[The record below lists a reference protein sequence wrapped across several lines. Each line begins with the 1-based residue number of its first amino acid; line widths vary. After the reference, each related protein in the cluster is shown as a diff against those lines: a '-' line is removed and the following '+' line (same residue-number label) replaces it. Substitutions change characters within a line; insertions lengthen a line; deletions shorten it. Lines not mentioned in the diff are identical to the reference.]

1 MGDTLSDLLPV
12 LVSDLVDD
20 ESLDFLWGVALAN
33 GTARIPLIAPPI
45 DATDHALEVY
55 AAGAKEPLILIATP
69 EGLPDEHGF
78 PLRLRPATGSV
89 ARTSRKHTTN
99 PKPTGDLRPR
109 KVTAAT
115 LTKRHSRDLLGDAK
129 GDTSSPLALVG
140 RAISGGKLVIE
151 ALLGAGGMG
160 AVYKARHAGL
170 NMHVAVKVLHESYQH
185 DVEFCKRFHAEA
197 LAASQLV
204 HPNLTRV
211 LDFGQEPDGLLY
223 IAMEFLEG
231 QSLRTILERDGRLG
245 VERALKLMMQVCAGL
260 LHVHARALVHRDI
273 KPDNLLVLP
282 GMDDDGEPIE
292 QVKVCDFGI
301 AVGGSQANAKLAGTP
316 DYMSPEQCRGE
327 AVDARSDVYACGAAL
342 YELVTGVPPFENDN
356 TIELMRAHMEETP
369 KLPST
374 RAAGIPPALDDLIM
388 KSLSKDPAAR
398 HESARELRRELKA
411 VLEAPRREAMPASSH
426 RIPAAAV
433 SQAQPAFRTADDTRD
448 YASTLARDPAAYVAK
463 LQAAT
468 NEFKFAEAVAS
479 LDGAVPRLMERGEVA
494 AILEIAGALD
504 EIAKER
510 SARAS
515 VAQSA
520 LKPFSDPQLLGP
532 IADHA
537 LAGPDVVA
545 AGSGRVISRAGTGGA
560 YALFTARVKH
570 RSPTAR
576 SRFRSLL
583 PTLGIAALPVIR
595 SALER
600 IMANP
605 EAFGAMEV
613 ATDLLLALPSADD
626 EVLGNIVARYARAA
640 DETVAAA
647 ATWALPRLWGL
658 RAQALLVALLH
669 HPGESARIAAA
680 SALQQL
686 DAVDEHVVRKLSAVA
701 LDPTPKSS
709 AGVKVAAAHALVG
722 ARPEAKNAAAEVLV
736 HAMDQ
741 WPECPELVDLTEC
754 LFALCGPAAAAVVKK
769 RAASCKTK
777 VRAELERLVAEQQG
791 LGTP

>member
-1 MGDTLSDLLPV
+1 M

-33 GTARIPLIAPPI
+33 GTARIPLLAPPI
-45 DATDHALEVY
+45 DASDHALEVY
-55 AAGAKEPLILIATP
+55 ASGSKEPLVLIATP
-69 EGLPDEHGF
+69 EGLPDEQGF
-78 PLRLRPATGSV
+78 PLRLRPATGST
-89 ARTSRKHTTN
+89 ARTSPKRTTN
-99 PKPTGDLRPR
+99 PKPTGDLRAR
-109 KVTAAT
+109 RVTAPT

-129 GDTSSPLALVG
+129 PETSSPQALVG

-151 ALLGAGGMG
+151 SLLGSGGMG

-170 NMHVAVKVLHESYQH
+170 NMPVAVKVLHESFQH
-185 DVEFCKRFHAEA
+185 DVDFCKRFHAEA

-211 LDFGQEPDGLLY
+211 HDFGQEPDGLLY

-231 QSLRTILERDGRLG
+231 RSLRSILESDGRLG
-245 VERALKLMMQVCAGL
+245 VERAVKLMLQVCAGL

-327 AVDARSDVYACGAAL
+327 AVDARSDVYACGASL
-342 YELVTGVPPFENDN
+342 YELVTGRPPFEEDD
-356 TIELMRAHMEETP
+356 TMKLLRAHMEKVPEP
-369 KLPST
+369 PST
-374 RAAGIPPALDDLIM
+374 RAPGIPPALDELVM
-388 KSLSKDPAAR
+388 KALAKDPADR
-398 HESARELRRELKA
+398 QESARELRRELKA
-411 VLEAPRREAMPASSH
+411 VLEAPRRTSSPPSSRH
-426 RIPAAAV
+426 IPAAAPVAPPAPV
-433 SQAQPAFRTADDTRD
+433 SFRNADDTRD
-448 YASTLARDPAAYVAK
+448 YASTLARDPEALVAK
-463 LQAAT
+463 MRAAT
-468 NEFKFAEAVAS
+468 NEFKFAETVAA

-494 AILEIAGALD
+494 ALLALAEALE

-510 SARAS
+510 TSRAA
-515 VAQSA
+515 VAASA
-520 LKPFSDPQLLGP
+520 LKPFADPQLLAP
-532 IADHA
+532 IAEGA
-537 LAGPDVVA
+537 LGGPDVVA
-545 AGSGRVISRAGTGGA
+545 AGCGRVITRAGTGGA
-560 YALFTARVKH
+560 YALFTARVKS

-583 PTLGIAALPVIR
+583 PSLGVAALPVIR

-600 IMANP
+600 IMAKP
-605 EAFGAMEV
+605 EAFGAMEI
-613 ATDLLLALPSADD
+613 ATDLLLSLPSADD
-626 EVLGNIVARYARAA
+626 EALGNIVARYARAA

-647 ATWALPRLWGL
+647 ATWALPRLWGM

-686 DAVDEHVVRKLSAVA
+686 DAVDEFVVRKLAAVA
-701 LDPTPKSS
+701 LDPTPKSPPS
-709 AGVKVAAAHALVG
+709 VRIAAIHALVG
-722 ARPEAKNAAAEVLV
+722 ARADAKNAAAEILA
-736 HAMDQ
+736 HAMEQ
-741 WPECPELVDLTEC
+741 WPESAELVDLTEC
-754 LFALCGPAAAAVVKK
+754 LFTLCGPNAATIARK
-769 RAASCKTK
+769 RAATCRTK
-777 VRAELERLVAEQQG
+777 VRDEIERVIAEHAA
-791 LGTP
+791 P